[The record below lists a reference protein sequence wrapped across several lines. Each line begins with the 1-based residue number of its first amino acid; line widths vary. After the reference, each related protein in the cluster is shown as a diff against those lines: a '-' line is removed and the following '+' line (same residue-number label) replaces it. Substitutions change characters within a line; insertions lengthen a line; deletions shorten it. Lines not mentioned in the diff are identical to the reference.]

1 MMTDRPAPR
10 PEAFVD
16 DQRAYFDTLIT
27 RDWETY
33 QDPVWDASR
42 SFEIRKLFELVSPRT
57 VLDVGCGCGFHDVLI
72 AEQRAVELV
81 EGIDYSVNSIA
92 VAEAEFRHP
101 KVRRRVADIFQE
113 PDSAFDLVVSFQVIE
128 HLRDQLGFLAACA
141 RQARAGGHVAIATP
155 NRLRLDNRIRM
166 ALGRSPT
173 LVDVSHFRELSRGQL
188 VDLAHQAGLR
198 LVARFAYGLSF
209 TIPRLNRQIVPL
221 AAGIRLGSFSPPVAN
236 VFVMVFERGR
246 AT

>member
-1 MMTDRPAPR
+1 MLRT
-10 PEAFVD
+10 F
-16 DQRAYFDTLIT
+16 F
-27 RDWETY
+27 
-33 QDPVWDASR
+33 
-42 SFEIRKLFELVSPRT
+42 RK
-57 VLDVGCGCGFHDVLI
+57 
-72 AEQRAVELV
+72 
-81 EGIDYSVNSIA
+81 
-92 VAEAEFRHP
+92 
-101 KVRRRVADIFQE
+101 